1 MLRELMKSIAGV
13 LIMLPTMVLTAFSQ
27 IFMMPFAQ
35 GIKICFGFFISTMK
49 GRRSKD
55 VYLNRRVNEGYAST
69 EEFRT
74 YAERIED
81 RHEKLRFLFNA
92 ASCTR
97 DEAEE
102 YLVHEMTYNKE
113 ENPNLTREGIDNFLE
128 CRFGSGKEETV
139 CQPS

>member
-1 MLRELMKSIAGV
+1 MKSIAGV

-81 RHEKLRFLFNA
+81 RHEKLKFLFNA

-102 YLVHEMTYNKE
+102 YLVYEMTYNKE

-128 CRFGSGKEETV
+128 CRFGCGGKEETV

>member
-49 GRRSKD
+49 GRRSKN

-74 YAERIED
+74 YAEKIED
-81 RHEKLRFLFNA
+81 RHEKLKFLFNA

-102 YLVHEMTYNKE
+102 YLIYEMTFNKE

-128 CRFGSGKEETV
+128 CRFGGKEETV

>member
-102 YLVHEMTYNKE
+102 YLVYEMTYNKE

-128 CRFGSGKEETV
+128 GRFGGGKEETV

>member
-35 GIKICFGFFISTMK
+35 GIKTCFGFFISTLK
-49 GRRSKD
+49 GRRSKN

-74 YAERIED
+74 YAERISN
-81 RHEKLRFLFNA
+81 RHEKLKFLFNA

-102 YLVHEMTYNKE
+102 YLVHEMTFNKE

-128 CRFGSGKEETV
+128 CRFGGKEEAI